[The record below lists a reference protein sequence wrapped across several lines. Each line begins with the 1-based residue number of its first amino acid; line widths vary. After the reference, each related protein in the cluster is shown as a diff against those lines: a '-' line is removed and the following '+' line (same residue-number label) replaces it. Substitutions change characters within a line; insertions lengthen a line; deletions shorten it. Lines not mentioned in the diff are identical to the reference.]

1 MNGILLVN
9 KEKGYTSQDVVS
21 RIRRIFNIKKVGHA
35 GTLDP
40 LATGVVVVLINEAT
54 KLSNYL
60 LEEDKEYA
68 CEIVIGKA
76 TDTEDATGKIVEE
89 KEVEALDNRKVDSIL
104 KSINGRIVQVPP
116 MYSAIKIDGKK
127 LYELARKGITVE
139 REPRF
144 VNIYSLDRASDI
156 VVKNNEAVF
165 SFVTK
170 VSKGTYI
177 RTLCTEIGLRLEY
190 PAYMNNLMRISSGNF
205 RIEDSYSLKDIEEGN
220 YKIIPM
226 LEALNNYRQFE
237 VDEEQAKKVKNG
249 MPIFNKEIY
258 NNEELI
264 VLSYNNELLAIYK
277 KSGIEYK
284 AERVWI

>member
-1 MNGILLVN
+1 MSGILLVN

-89 KEVEALDNRKVDSIL
+89 KEVEALDNSKVDSIL
-104 KSINGRIVQVPP
+104 KSINGRIMQVPP
-116 MYSAIKIDGKK
+116 MYSAIKMDGKK

-144 VNIYSLDRASDI
+144 VNIYSLDRTSDTI
-156 VVKNNEAVF
+156 VKNNEAVF

-190 PAYMNNLMRISSGNF
+190 PAYMNNLVRISSGNF
-205 RIEDSYSLKDIEEGN
+205 KIEDSYSLKDIEEGN

-249 MPIFNKEIY
+249 MPIPNKEMY

-264 VLSYNNELLAIYK
+264 VLSYNKELLAIYK

>member
-89 KEVEALDNRKVDSIL
+89 KEVEALDNSKVDSIL
-104 KSINGRIVQVPP
+104 KSINGRIMQVPP
-116 MYSAIKIDGKK
+116 MYSAIKMDGKK

-144 VNIYSLDRASDI
+144 VNIYSLDRTSDTI
-156 VVKNNEAVF
+156 VKNNEAVF

-190 PAYMNNLMRISSGNF
+190 PAYMNNLVRISSGNF
-205 RIEDSYSLKDIEEGN
+205 KIEDSYSLKDIEEGN

-249 MPIFNKEIY
+249 MPIPNKEMY

-264 VLSYNNELLAIYK
+264 VLSYNKELLAIYK

>member
-144 VNIYSLDRASDI
+144 VNIYSLDRTSDI